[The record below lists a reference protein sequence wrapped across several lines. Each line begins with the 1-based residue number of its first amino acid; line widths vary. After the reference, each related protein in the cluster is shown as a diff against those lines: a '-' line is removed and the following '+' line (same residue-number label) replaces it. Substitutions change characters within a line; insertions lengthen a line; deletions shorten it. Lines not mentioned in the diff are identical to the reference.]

1 MFSSTPSPVRSD
13 QDEYSY
19 CGSEVSS
26 GSHVVLDAIQLETE
40 RRKSR
45 LKNLKKKKHSKHSK
59 SRDTED
65 HKKNAGASIGFNN
78 EQDAPKSIMIVS
90 TLKESLA
97 NSNVSKEIGSVR
109 SKRRMLKRRM
119 DFLRKDAQ
127 NSNSTVPVERPTSPS
142 SHSTRSTLSPNKFD
156 VTFNHV
162 IIREYPMVPG
172 DNPSVI
178 RGAPLSIGWDH
189 ITEVSFDID
198 FYEDDREDQRRSQT
212 EMRVPL
218 STRTQILQD
227 LGYKL
232 NEIREATKQAGLTK
246 RQRRRTLEMLHT
258 HKIEEKVESFKR
270 LFKSPFKSRQRRK
283 HERHLSVYRYASDSG
298 IDANSDSEMDRLVS
312 EDHHSAP
319 SSERNLDDD
328 ENHSEPKSKKEK
340 YDSSLNTTKR
350 SGNLSLSKT
359 SKDNKEFFGDDV
371 DSSLTT
377 NKKTIMHGKKDY
389 SDDIDS
395 SRRRSKVFD
404 LTPESITNQLSDT
417 VLTTTTSGTETTSSS
432 ESKLANS
439 IENDE
444 SFMLKCFESC
454 TPKGKR
460 QVKFLFHDDDDDNSE
475 TSVIYEPLFCL
486 PACGC
491 FLTLLKQGR
500 LYN

>member
-65 HKKNAGASIGFNN
+65 HKKNAGASFGFNN

-172 DNPSVI
+172 DNP
-178 RGAPLSIGWDH
+178 R
-189 ITEVSFDID
+189 
-198 FYEDDREDQRRSQT
+198 
-212 EMRVPL
+212 
-218 STRTQILQD
+218 
-227 LGYKL
+227 
-232 NEIREATKQAGLTK
+232 
-246 RQRRRTLEMLHT
+246 
-258 HKIEEKVESFKR
+258 
-270 LFKSPFKSRQRRK
+270 
-283 HERHLSVYRYASDSG
+283 
-298 IDANSDSEMDRLVS
+298 
-312 EDHHSAP
+312 
-319 SSERNLDDD
+319 
-328 ENHSEPKSKKEK
+328 
-340 YDSSLNTTKR
+340 
-350 SGNLSLSKT
+350 
-359 SKDNKEFFGDDV
+359 
-371 DSSLTT
+371 
-377 NKKTIMHGKKDY
+377 
-389 SDDIDS
+389 
-395 SRRRSKVFD
+395 
-404 LTPESITNQLSDT
+404 
-417 VLTTTTSGTETTSSS
+417 
-432 ESKLANS
+432 
-439 IENDE
+439 
-444 SFMLKCFESC
+444 
-454 TPKGKR
+454 
-460 QVKFLFHDDDDDNSE
+460 
-475 TSVIYEPLFCL
+475 
-486 PACGC
+486 
-491 FLTLLKQGR
+491 
-500 LYN
+500 